1 MGRVIRPEQTV
12 TVRRELPGISEG
24 PPQAGQ
30 TIVETKEK
38 TGDSYLDRTAKYIP
52 AEVLGFFL
60 FVNNILLEATKPS
73 GGQSAVMAGYFSV
86 FSIAWFS
93 LILGTV
99 LAPVYIW
106 YVHEKGDAWKINATI
121 SCIAFPI
128 WAYAIGA
135 VAFGTHL
142 DGNFASIL
150 LATFTAISG
159 LVRPSA
165 PQGGDTKAPADK
177 DKKVP
182 ADKPDS
188 VPAQP
193 TKPRT
198 Q

>member
-1 MGRVIRPEQTV
+1 MGRVIRP
-12 TVRRELPGISEG
+12 ELPGISEG

-60 FVNNILLEATKPS
+60 FVNNILLQATKSS
-73 GGQSAVMAGYFSV
+73 GDKPAVMAGYFSV
-86 FSIAWFS
+86 FSIAWLA

-106 YVHEKGDAWKINATI
+106 YVHEKGDAWKIHATI

-135 VAFGTHL
+135 VA
-142 DGNFASIL
+142 
-150 LATFTAISG
+150 
-159 LVRPSA
+159 
-165 PQGGDTKAPADK
+165 
-177 DKKVP
+177 
-182 ADKPDS
+182 
-188 VPAQP
+188 
-193 TKPRT
+193 
-198 Q
+198 